1 MHREWCGKRC
11 ADCQHPCEVDKELY
25 CSPDC
30 ECLGENGETNSPECW
45 SCDAYLARV
54 ADEQPNEFMVDILS
68 LPEGEA
74 LYEEIAELVS
84 DYISDLTG
92 LCHKGFSM
100 DVAIKVSE
108 IDYDRSGFDGDD

>member
-1 MHREWCGKRC
+1 MHRGWCGKRC

-54 ADEQPNEFMVDILS
+54 ADEQPEEFMIDILN
-68 LPEGEA
+68 LFDGET
-74 LYEEIAELVS
+74 LYEKIAEMVS
-84 DYISDLTG
+84 DYISYLTG

-100 DVAIKVSE
+100 DIAIKVSD
-108 IDYDRSGFDGDD
+108 IDYDFSET